1 MESEKREEELRMQK
15 RYNEDKLIEEIKF
28 QMCKKLEQKI
38 QIKQKMIN
46 QIERT
51 WLLMRSGRNEL
62 LPSSKEYSLTGHSFG
77 TSLKL
82 KSTQQIFHKS

>member
-38 QIKQKMIN
+38 QTKQKMIN
-46 QIERT
+46 QIQRT
-51 WLLMRSGRNEL
+51 WLLMRSGRN
-62 LPSSKEYSLTGHSFG
+62 
-77 TSLKL
+77 
-82 KSTQQIFHKS
+82 